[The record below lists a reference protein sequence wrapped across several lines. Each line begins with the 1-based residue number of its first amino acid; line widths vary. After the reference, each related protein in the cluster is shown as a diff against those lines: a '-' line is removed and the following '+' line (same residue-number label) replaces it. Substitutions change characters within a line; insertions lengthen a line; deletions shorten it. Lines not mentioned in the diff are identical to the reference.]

1 MTQPLPLC
9 SQEALES
16 GESMPRMADLA
27 DLGLDAPSRFGGKA
41 AGLARLVAAGVSVP
55 EGFAVEA
62 SEGSFAEWPEAARSE
77 FRERANAMLVR
88 DRLAVRSSAIG
99 EDSGT
104 RSFAGLFDTVLGVSD
119 LAAAEAGAARCLAS
133 SRSERVR
140 AYAAEAPLRMGLV
153 VQRQVGART
162 AGVCFTVD
170 PTGRD
175 GAVVVE
181 VVAGLGD
188 VLVSGQVQPERWR
201 VYRTGFGSVEVR
213 RDSATPATAS
223 TAVEASEVAM
233 GGAALAAR
241 LGFPLDLE
249 WARDAEGRLWWLQA
263 RPITAAVSRRTF
275 AIERFFE
282 GVDDGPV
289 TVWANWNVREVM
301 PDPFPPL
308 AWDIWK
314 ETVLPTIGEPLFGVR
329 RSSPLFGHVI
339 PVDLVNGRVH
349 WNMNGLLA
357 LPIFGGF
364 LRGLLQVI
372 DARAAEVTRRL
383 LATGVLL
390 PRRLPGARLG
400 LSLAMLGASVGSTW
414 GLLRGLFPR
423 RVMRLLMEAGDRAAC
438 RPPVGSLADPLLLEE
453 LRIFES
459 AAFGPLRNGMQS
471 VALGVLVL
479 GAAEAAFRKH
489 PEARA
494 RLASGIAGNPTTDIS
509 IGVDGLTAAA
519 RPLAVSFEA
528 QRAWP
533 DLRQE
538 LQDSSEGR
546 RWLEALAAFLARYGQ
561 RCPGEFDLTV
571 PRWAEDPSM
580 IVELVRS
587 GLSRPAAE
595 TVATRLERLG
605 RERWAAVDRA
615 AAAAPFWQ
623 RPLLRALAWR
633 LEAYMPL
640 REAPK
645 HAAMFFFQRVRA
657 AALEV
662 GSRLVE
668 RRLLGVRDDVF
679 FLRLAELQALF
690 AGAPPAADL
699 AERIAGRRETF
710 ARFHD
715 ERSPDFLRSDGV
727 PVEATAPPA
736 DEPGVF
742 HGAGAS
748 HGRVSGPV
756 RVLRFPDPTA
766 MRDGDVIVVE
776 FADPG
781 WTPLFPR
788 AAAVV
793 MEVGGVMCHAAVVA
807 RELGIPAV
815 FGVTGATSTL
825 RDGQTVEIDGGLG
838 TVTVRS

>member
-1 MTQPLPLC
+1 
-9 SQEALES
+9 
-16 GESMPRMADLA
+16 MADLA
-27 DLGLDAPSRFGGKA
+27 DLGPDASSRFGGKA

-55 EGFAVEA
+55 AGFAVEA
-62 SEGSFAEWPEAARSE
+62 SEARFGEWPEAARSE
-77 FRERANAMLVR
+77 FRERAEAMLLQG
-88 DRLAVRSSAIG
+88 RLAVRSSAIG
-99 EDSGT
+99 EDSST
-104 RSFAGLFDTVLGVSD
+104 RSFAGLFDTVLGVGD
-119 LAAAEAGAARCLAS
+119 LAAAEAGAARCLVS

-140 AYAAEAPLRMGLV
+140 AYAGEAPLRMGLV
-153 VQRQVGART
+153 VQRQVEART
-162 AGVCFTVD
+162 AGVCFTID

-201 VYRTGFGSVEVR
+201 VYRTGFGSMEAR
-213 RDSATPATAS
+213 REPGGSAMVSSAT
-223 TAVEASEVAM
+223 EASEVAM
-233 GGAALAAR
+233 GGAALASR

-249 WARDAEGRLWWLQA
+249 WARDAAGRLWWLQA
-263 RPITAAVSRRTF
+263 RPITAAAAPPAF

-301 PDPFPPL
+301 PDPFAPL
-308 AWDIWK
+308 AWDVWK
-314 ETVLPTIGEPLFGVR
+314 ETVLPTVGEPLFGVR

-339 PVDLVNGRVH
+339 PVDLVNGRIH

-357 LPIFGGF
+357 LPIFGGV
-364 LRGLLQVI
+364 LRRLLQVI
-372 DARAAEVTRRL
+372 DARAAEVTARL
-383 LATGVLL
+383 RAAGVLH

-400 LSLAMLGASVGSTW
+400 LSLAMLGAGIGSTR

-423 RVMRLLMEAGDRAAC
+423 RVMRVLMEAGERAAS
-438 RPPVGSLADPLLLEE
+438 RPPLESLTDSQVLEE

-471 VALGVLVL
+471 VALGILVL
-479 GAAEAAFRKH
+479 GVAEAAFRRH
-489 PEARA
+489 PEAQA
-494 RLASGIAGNPTTDIS
+494 RLASGIAGNPTTEIS
-509 IGVDGLTAAA
+509 IGVDALAAAA
-519 RPLAVSFEA
+519 RPLAAAFETR
-528 QRAWP
+528 RAWP

-538 LQDSSEGR
+538 LQESAEGR
-546 RWLEALAAFLARYGQ
+546 RWLDALAAFLARYGQ

-595 TVATRLERLG
+595 TVATRIERLG
-605 RERWAAVDRA
+605 RERWAAVERA
-615 AAAAPFWQ
+615 AAAARFWQ
-623 RPLLRALAWR
+623 RPLLRGLAWR
-633 LEAYMPL
+633 LEAYLPL

-657 AALEV
+657 AALEA

-679 FLRLAELQALF
+679 FLRFAELQALF
-690 AGAPPAADL
+690 AGTPPATDL
-699 AERIAGRRETF
+699 AERIARRRETF
-710 ARFHD
+710 ARFHA

-727 PVEATAPPA
+727 PVEVHEPVAEH
-736 DEPGVF
+736 EPGVF
-742 HGAGAS
+742 RGVGAS
-748 HGRVSGPV
+748 HGRALGSV
-756 RVLRFPDPTA
+756 RVLRSPDPKA
-766 MRDGDVIVVE
+766 MGDGEVIVVE

-825 RDGQTVEIDGGLG
+825 RDGQAVEVDGGLG